1 MPIVHLVRHGQ
12 ASFGSP
18 DYDNLSELGRQQA
31 RWLGEYFAERGV
43 CFARAACGA
52 LRRQRDT
59 TTLILES
66 LPDCAASDPDDCLN
80 EYRAAD
86 VLRAHAR
93 ALGDAQDP
101 TRKDDVP
108 AYFRRLREALT
119 AWSSQSGLPGTVETW
134 TQFGERIDR
143 AMVAAL
149 ADLPRDAQ
157 VLVVTSGG
165 VIARAVS
172 NAMGASSQV
181 AVELNLQVRNTSITE
196 LLVGRR
202 GTRLMSFNGV
212 PHLERADRR
221 HAMTYT

>member
-12 ASFGSP
+12 ASFGSA

-59 TTLILES
+59 AALILES
-66 LPDCAASDPDDCLN
+66 LPACAAPDPDDCLN

-93 ALGDAQDP
+93 VLGDSLDP

-108 AYFRRLREALT
+108 AYFRRLREALG
-119 AWSSQSGLPGTVETW
+119 AWSSGPGLPGTVETW
-134 TQFGERIDR
+134 AQFGSRIDR
-143 AMVAAL
+143 AMLAAL
-149 ADLPRDAQ
+149 ADLPPDAH

-165 VIARAVS
+165 VIGRAV
-172 NAMGASSQV
+172 ADVLGAAPQV
-181 AVELNLQVRNTSITE
+181 AVELNLQVRNASVSE
-196 LLVGRR
+196 LLVGSR
-202 GTRLMSFNGV
+202 GTRLLSFNAV

-221 HAMTYT
+221 HAITYT

>member
-12 ASFGSP
+12 ASFGSA

-31 RWLGEYFAERGV
+31 RWLGEYFAERGL

-59 TTLILES
+59 AALILES
-66 LPDCAASDPDDCLN
+66 LPQCAAPNPDDCLN

-93 ALGDAQDP
+93 ALGDTQDP

-108 AYFRRLREALT
+108 AYFRRLRSALD
-119 AWSSQSGLPGTVETW
+119 AWSSPSGLPGTLETW
-134 TQFGERIDR
+134 TQFGERINR
-143 AMVAAL
+143 ALQAAL
-149 ADLPRDAQ
+149 ADMPRDAQ

-165 VIARAVS
+165 VIARAV
-172 NAMGASSQV
+172 ADALGAAPTV
-181 AVELNLQVRNTSITE
+181 AVELNLQVRNASVTE
-196 LLVGRR
+196 LLVGSR
-202 GTRLMSFNGV
+202 GTRLLSFNGV

-221 HAMTYT
+221 HAITYT

>member
-12 ASFGSP
+12 ASFGSA
-18 DYDNLSELGRQQA
+18 DYDNLSELGRRQA
-31 RWLGEYFAERGV
+31 RWLGEYFAERGL

-59 TTLILES
+59 TALILES
-66 LPDCAASDPDDCLN
+66 LPECAAPDPDDCLN

-86 VLRAHAR
+86 VLRVHAR
-93 ALGDAQDP
+93 ALGEAQDP

-108 AYFRRLREALT
+108 AYFRRLREALA
-119 AWSSQSGLPGTVETW
+119 AWSSPPGLPGTLETW
-134 TQFGERIDR
+134 TQFGQRIDR
-143 AMVAAL
+143 ALQAAL

-165 VIARAVS
+165 VIARAV
-172 NAMGASSQV
+172 ADALGAASAI
-181 AVELNLQVRNTSITE
+181 AVELNLQVRNASVTE
-196 LLVGRR
+196 LLVGSR
-202 GTRLMSFNGV
+202 GTRLLSFNSV

-221 HAMTYT
+221 HAITYT